1 MVKWKNG
8 KYAKIA
14 ELLNI
19 KSSQVQKVLELTA
32 EGNTVPFIARYR
44 KEVTGSLDEVEIK
57 KLLTKMIV

>member
-1 MVKWKNG
+1 MENTQ
-8 KYAKIA
+8 KIA

-57 KLLTKMIV
+57 KLLMKTTA

>member
-1 MVKWKNG
+1 MENTQ
-8 KYAKIA
+8 KIA

-44 KEVTGSLDEVEIK
+44 
-57 KLLTKMIV
+57 